1 MHRVYTETKRRI
13 LKLSGRY
20 LIQDRKSYV
29 LSIKIPIQLYLW
41 NSIKYS
47 KINEKHE
54 LLYKNIISRP
64 LKYSDPWK
72 QHVTAKK
79 SKTSVST
86 TLIGLMSNFLW
97 RQTFKNLRKKKIIR
111 MGEKMTVRKRELNP
125 SIWKQTR
132 TFSSVHLRS
141 GTIYQFYNIL
151 KSQLQG
157 TNMHRTRCEH
167 TVWSYINPLEPSKH
181 ENFWSLQKLPNRHLK
196 FVKATYSGARLR
208 SQLTN

>member
-1 MHRVYTETKRRI
+1 MHRVYTEIKRRI

-86 TLIGLMSNFLW
+86 TLIGLTSNLLW
-97 RQTFKNLRKKKIIR
+97 RQTFKNLRKKKLSGWER
-111 MGEKMTVRKRELNP
+111 RWQWGKES
-125 SIWKQTR
+125 SIPVSGNKLAHFLQFIWDLAPFISFT
-132 TFSSVHLRS
+132 TFSSHS
-141 GTIYQFYNIL
+141 CKEQI
-151 KSQLQG
+151 
-157 TNMHRTRCEH
+157 RTGH
-167 TVWSYINPLEPSKH
+167 GVNTQYDHI
-181 ENFWSLQKLPNRHLK
+181 
-196 FVKATYSGARLR
+196 
-208 SQLTN
+208 

>member
-1 MHRVYTETKRRI
+1 MIYTFFFPPISGSTMHRVYTEIKQSI

-29 LSIKIPIQLYLW
+29 LSIKVPVQLHLW

-54 LLYKNIISRP
+54 LLYKNIISWP

-141 GTIYQFYNIL
+141 GTFISFTTFSNHSCKEQICTGHGVNI
-151 KSQLQG
+151 QYD
-157 TNMHRTRCEH
+157 H
-167 TVWSYINPLEPSKH
+167 I
-181 ENFWSLQKLPNRHLK
+181 
-196 FVKATYSGARLR
+196 
-208 SQLTN
+208 

>member
-1 MHRVYTETKRRI
+1 MHRVYTEIKRKM

-54 LLYKNIISRP
+54 LLYKNIISWP
-64 LKYSDPWK
+64 LKYSDPCK

-86 TLIGLMSNFLW
+86 TLIGLTSNLLW
-97 RQTFKNLRKKKIIR
+97 RQTFKNLRKKNCQDGR
-111 MGEKMTVRKRELNP
+111 EDDSGEKRAQSQYLETN
-125 SIWKQTR
+125 SHIF
-132 TFSSVHLRS
+132 FSSFEIWHHLS
-141 GTIYQFYNIL
+141 VLQH
-151 KSQLQG
+151 SQVTAARNKYAQD
-157 TNMHRTRCEH
+157 
-167 TVWSYINPLEPSKH
+167 TVWTHSMIIYKPLGT
-181 ENFWSLQKLPNRHLK
+181 
-196 FVKATYSGARLR
+196 V
-208 SQLTN
+208 